1 MPERLVSKLAVSIPS
16 PGLSDSAVVVVEP
29 SETDVVLGSN
39 VMPVMVVVLHG
50 LLRLTVVEEAVGK
63 KDVFEPWTYPSL
75 RVIVFARETVYA
87 T

>member
-1 MPERLVSKLAVSIPS
+1 MSIPL

-50 LLRLTVVEEAVGK
+50 LLRMTVVEEAVGK
-63 KDVFEPWTYPSL
+63 KDVFEPWTCPL
-75 RVIVFARETVYA
+75 PRVIVFASETVYA
-87 T
+87 VSCVPSES